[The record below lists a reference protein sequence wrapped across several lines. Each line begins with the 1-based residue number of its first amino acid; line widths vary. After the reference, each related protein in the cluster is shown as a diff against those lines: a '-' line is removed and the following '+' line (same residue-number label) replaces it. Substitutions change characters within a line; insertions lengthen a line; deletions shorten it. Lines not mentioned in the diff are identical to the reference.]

1 MKKRILFVLVLVSYL
16 FLNVSAASIKEES
29 TDVIVGEV
37 DSPIY
42 AVEITWGKME
52 FIYTEQV
59 NYVWDNDS
67 HVYELGSSSYNW
79 VNKDNYV
86 DVNNKSF
93 TKINVELE
101 YVSLKND
108 INGVFNVS
116 NKEITSNAKER
127 FTLTLN
133 GKLDS
138 SNLNYTKVGSI
149 NLKIS

>member
-29 TDVIVGEV
+29 ADVIVGEV

-42 AVEITWGKME
+42 DVEITWGKME

-138 SNLNYTKVGSI
+138 SNLDYTKVGSI

>member
-1 MKKRILFVLVLVSYL
+1 MRKRILFALVLVSYL

-29 TDVIVGEV
+29 ADVIVGEV

-67 HVYELGSSSYNW
+67 HVYELGTSTFNW